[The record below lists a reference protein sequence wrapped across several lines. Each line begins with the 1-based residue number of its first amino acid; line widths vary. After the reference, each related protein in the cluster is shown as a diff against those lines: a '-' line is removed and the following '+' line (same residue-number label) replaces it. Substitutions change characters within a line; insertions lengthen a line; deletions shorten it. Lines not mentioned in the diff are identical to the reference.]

1 MNRLNGTL
9 NGDGHR
15 NGNGQYAPGNPGGP
29 GRPRR
34 VTEGDYVRALS
45 EECPPETW
53 RAICRRAVQD
63 ALAGD
68 GKARDWLAK
77 YLLGNV
83 AELPTLGT
91 ATHQPEGT
99 KHDDNHR

>member
-1 MNRLNGTL
+1 MNRLNGTQ
-9 NGDGHR
+9 NGAGHR
-15 NGNGQYAPGNPGGP
+15 NGNGQVVPGNPGGP

-34 VTEGDYVRALS
+34 VTECDYLRTLT

-53 RAICRRAVQD
+53 RAICRRSVQD

-68 GKARDWLAK
+68 ARARDWLAR

-83 AELPTLGT
+83 AELPTLGA
-91 ATHQPEGT
+91 ATLEAEKQT
-99 KHDDNHR
+99 